1 MAVVFVVWQEDVMK
15 TKYLLIGV
23 GGRGFGMFAKPLVDD
38 YQDVAELVAFCD
50 VNQHRMELANSELG
64 TSVPMYTDLALA
76 IKETKPDVVI
86 VCTVDRTHHT
96 FIIQA
101 LEAGC
106 RVITE
111 KPMTINAENVRAI
124 LEAEQRTGNEVKVS
138 FNARYGA
145 ETERLKELL
154 NDGVIGDIISV
165 DFAEFLNTSHGADY
179 FRRWHRIKANSG
191 GLLIHKATHHFDQ
204 LNWWI
209 GSDPISVFGFG
220 DTKFYGPTR
229 KERGERCL
237 TCKYADTCEFY
248 MDLRANERLNAL
260 YLQGESEDGYW
271 RDHCVFSDDIDS
283 EDTLVATVRY
293 ENGVLLTYSLNA
305 FSPYEGQRIGFN
317 GTKGR
322 MEIDLVSRYHGP
334 DDDGQVSVWK
344 MDVPTAAKVNPLFG
358 RPYTVDVPKREG
370 GHGGAD
376 ERIRE
381 HLFREGVADP
391 LKQKA
396 GSRAGAMSVL
406 IGVAANE
413 SIATGKMVNIDDL
426 LKG

>member
-1 MAVVFVVWQEDVMK
+1 MK
-15 TKYLLIGV
+15 ERYLLIGV
-23 GGRGFGMFAKPLVDD
+23 GGRGFGMFARPLVED
-38 YQDVAELVAFCD
+38 YADVADLVALCD
-50 VNQHRMELANSELG
+50 VNHHRMELANRELG
-64 TSVPMYTDLALA
+64 TSIPMYTDMGVA
-76 IKETKPDVVI
+76 IKETQPDVVI

-106 RVITE
+106 SVISE

-124 LEAEQRTGNEVKVS
+124 LEAERRTGREVRVS

-145 ETERLKELL
+145 EDERLKELL
-154 NDGVIGDIISV
+154 NEGVIGDIISV

-209 GSDPISVFGFG
+209 GSDPESVFAFG
-220 DTKFYGPTR
+220 DTRFYGPTR
-229 KERGERCL
+229 EERGERCL
-237 TCKYADTCEFY
+237 TCKFAHTCEFY
-248 MDLRANERLNAL
+248 LDLRANERMNAL

-271 RDHCVFSDDIDS
+271 SDRCVFSDDIDA

-334 DDDGQVSVWK
+334 DEEGNVRVWS
-344 MDVPTAAKVNPLFG
+344 MDVPKVVKVNPLFG
-358 RPYTVDVPKREG
+358 RPYEVEVPARTG

-381 HLFREGVADP
+381 HLFRPDAPDP
-391 LKQKA
+391 LRQKA
-396 GSRAGAMSVL
+396 GARAGAMSVL
-406 IGVAANE
+406 IGVAANQA
-413 SIATGKMVNIDDL
+413 IATGKMVNIQEL